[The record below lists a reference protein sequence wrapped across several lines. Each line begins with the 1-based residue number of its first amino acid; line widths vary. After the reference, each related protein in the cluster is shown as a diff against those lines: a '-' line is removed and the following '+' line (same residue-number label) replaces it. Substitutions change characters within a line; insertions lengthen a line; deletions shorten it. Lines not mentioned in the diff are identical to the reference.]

1 MAKGAKITMSNFI
14 IRLIRLIRLINI
26 IGLIKNKNGCPQ
38 GQPFF
43 YFGGRGRHFK
53 VITK

>member
-38 GQPFF
+38 RTTIFLFWRTWQAF
-43 YFGGRGRHFK
+43 
-53 VITK
+53 